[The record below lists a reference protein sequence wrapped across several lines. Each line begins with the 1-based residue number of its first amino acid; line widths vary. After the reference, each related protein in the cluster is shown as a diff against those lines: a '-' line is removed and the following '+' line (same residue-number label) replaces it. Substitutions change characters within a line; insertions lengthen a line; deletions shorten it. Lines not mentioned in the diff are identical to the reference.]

1 MAKEGNLQGVT
12 LESAESDI
20 NRFFKAI
27 SGKTKEIRVMWHDYE
42 DDRSLEKIIHIP
54 VDEDPEV
61 GATDFLMEYVPG
73 RYDFESAKESWRV
86 EVGPVFDRSVG
97 DGSDAPFDILTF
109 YGAKEDAEAKSRELS
124 SEWQQKTGGWNRDL
138 GSFNVGASV
147 VRRD

>member
-1 MAKEGNLQGVT
+1 MTKEGT
-12 LESAESDI
+12 SPETEK
-20 NRFFKAI
+20 FFTAI
-27 SGKTKEIRVMWHDYE
+27 PGKTKEIRVGWHDYE

-61 GATDFLMEYVPG
+61 GATSFLMEYVPG

-109 YGAKEDAEAKSRELS
+109 YGTKEEAETIGKDLS
-124 SEWQQKTGGWNRDL
+124 SEWQQRTGGWNRDL
-138 GSFNVGASV
+138 GSFSVGASV
-147 VRRD
+147 IQRE